1 MNHRKGDRTVKKWIS
16 ILGVLIIV
24 LGAGA
29 WYVLKNKSQPV
40 MNQAVSVAV
49 QKGKLDVKVTGS
61 GSTQSVTNEDITAD
75 SNKVVDSVLVSAND
89 VVKKGQELITFTDGS
104 DSIVAPADGTI
115 TSISVQAGDRVTSGK
130 AVAHIT
136 NYSDLE
142 TIIQVDELDIPKVQV
157 GQSVTLKVNS
167 FPDTTYTG
175 KVTDVAKEGTVSNG
189 VSSFNVTVHIDDPK
203 DVKIGMTTEAS
214 ILTDSKDNVLYVPVE
229 AVHTRGDQKFVLVQ
243 SSTASSNGQTSSKG
257 KTNSNG
263 QANMERKLVKTGIHN
278 EDYVEITEGLQEGDH
293 VQLPMAAQG
302 NAANNN
308 NNKQKGFM
316 MSPGGGMGG
325 GYGGGGMNRNRAGG
339 RG

>member
-1 MNHRKGDRTVKKWIS
+1 MKHRKGERTLKKWIS

-29 WYVLKNKSQPV
+29 WYVFRDKSQPV
-40 MNQAVSVAV
+40 TNQAVSVAV

-75 SNKVVDSVLVSAND
+75 SNKVVESVLVSAND
-89 VVKKGQELITFTDGS
+89 VVKQGQELITFTDGS
-104 DSIVAPADGTI
+104 DPIVAPTDGTI
-115 TSISVQAGDRVTSGK
+115 TSISVQAGDRVAAGK

-142 TIIQVDELDIPKVQV
+142 TVIQVDELDIPKVQV

-175 KVTDVAKEGTVSNG
+175 KVTDVAREGTVSNG
-189 VSSFNVTVHIDDPK
+189 VSSFNVTIHIDDPK

-243 SSTASSNGQTSSKG
+243 SSASSSNGK
-257 KTNSNG
+257 
-263 QANMERKLVKTGIHN
+263 ANMQQKVVTTGIHN
-278 EDYVEITEGLQEGDH
+278 EDSVEITEGLQEGEH
-293 VQLPMAAQG
+293 IQLPMAAQG

-308 NNKQKGFM
+308 NNKQRGFM

>member
-1 MNHRKGDRTVKKWIS
+1 MKKWIS

>member
-1 MNHRKGDRTVKKWIS
+1 MKKWIS
-16 ILGVLIIV
+16 ILGILIIV
-24 LGAGA
+24 FGAGA
-29 WYVLKNKSQPV
+29 WYVFRDKSQPV
-40 MNQAVSVAV
+40 TNQAVSVAV
-49 QKGKLDVKVTGS
+49 QKGKLDVKVKGS

-75 SNKVVDSVLVSAND
+75 SNKVVESVLVSANE

-115 TSISVQAGDRVTSGK
+115 TSISVQAGDHAAAGK

-136 NYSDLE
+136 NYSDLQ
-142 TIIQVDELDIPKVQV
+142 TVIQVDELDIPKVQV

-167 FPDTTYTG
+167 FPDTSYTG

-189 VSSFNVTVHIDDPK
+189 VSSFNVTIHIDDPK
-203 DVKIGMTTEAS
+203 DLKIGMTTEAS

-243 SSTASSNGQTSSKG
+243 SSAASSNG
-257 KTNSNG
+257 KTNM
-263 QANMERKLVKTGIHN
+263 QRKVVKTGIHN
-278 EDYVEITEGLQEGDH
+278 EDSVEITEGLQEGEH
-293 VQLPMAAQG
+293 VQLPIAVQG
-302 NAANNN
+302 NGANNS
-308 NNKQKGFM
+308 NNKQRGFM

-325 GYGGGGMNRNRAGG
+325 GFGGGGMNRNRAGG

>member
-1 MNHRKGDRTVKKWIS
+1 MKHRKGERTLEKWIS

-29 WYVLKNKSQPV
+29 WYVFRDKSQPV
-40 MNQAVSVAV
+40 TNQAVSVAV

-61 GSTQSVTNEDITAD
+61 GSTQSMTNEDITAG
-75 SNKVVDSVLVSAND
+75 SNKVVESVLVSAND
-89 VVKKGQELITFTDGS
+89 VVKQGQELITFTDGS

-142 TIIQVDELDIPKVQV
+142 TVIQVDELDIPKVQV

-189 VSSFNVTVHIDDPK
+189 VSSFNVTIHIDDPK

-229 AVHTRGDQKFVLVQ
+229 AVHTKGDQKFVFVQ
-243 SSTASSNGQTSSKG
+243 SSASSSNGK
-257 KTNSNG
+257 
-263 QANMERKLVKTGIHN
+263 ANMQRKVVKTGIHN
-278 EDYVEITEGLQEGDH
+278 EDSVEITEGLQEGENI
-293 VQLPMAAQG
+293 QLPMAAQG
-302 NAANNN
+302 NGTNNY
-308 NNKQKGFM
+308 NNKQGGFM
-316 MSPGGGMGG
+316 MTPGGGMGG
-325 GYGGGGMNRNRAGG
+325 GFGGRGMNRNKAEG

>member
-1 MNHRKGDRTVKKWIS
+1 MKKWIS

-24 LGAGA
+24 FGAGA

-115 TSISVQAGDRVTSGK
+115 TSISVQAGDRVAVGK

-142 TIIQVDELDIPKVQV
+142 TITQVDELDIPKVQV
-157 GQSVTLKVNS
+157 GQSVTVKVNS

-189 VSSFNVTVHIDDPK
+189 VSTFNVTIHIDNPK
-203 DVKIGMTTEAS
+203 DLKIGMTTEAS

-243 SSTASSNGQTSSKG
+243 SSAASSNGQTSSNGQVSSKG

-308 NNKQKGFM
+308 NNKQRGFM

-325 GYGGGGMNRNRAGG
+325 GYGGGYGGGMNRNRAGG

>member
-1 MNHRKGDRTVKKWIS
+1 MKHRKGERTLKKWIS

-29 WYVLKNKSQPV
+29 WYVFRDKSQPV
-40 MNQAVSVAV
+40 TNQAVSVAV

-142 TIIQVDELDIPKVQV
+142 TVIQVDELDIPKVQV

-189 VSSFNVTVHIDDPK
+189 VSSFNVTIHIDDPK

-229 AVHTRGDQKFVLVQ
+229 AVHTRGDQKFVFVQ
-243 SSTASSNGQTSSKG
+243 SSAASSNG
-257 KTNSNG
+257 KTNM
-263 QANMERKLVKTGIHN
+263 QRKVVKTGIHN
-278 EDYVEITEGLQEGDH
+278 EDSVEITEGLQEGEH

-302 NAANNN
+302 NGTNNN
-308 NNKQKGFM
+308 NNKQRGFM

-325 GYGGGGMNRNRAGG
+325 GFGGGGMNRNRAGG

>member
-1 MNHRKGDRTVKKWIS
+1 MKKWIS

-325 GYGGGGMNRNRAGG
+325 GYGGGYGGGGMNRNRAGG